1 MLPDSPVGVLLG
13 AQALS
18 VRDLVVDVIR
28 SRHDKAAEAHE
39 VSGSRYGMGFGSQWR
54 DLLDDT
60 HAALT
65 ERGFRSHRLAPG
77 GHKVGAVNDCLIY
90 VWRVPEDP
98 NAVRDFACSPT
109 RQNGFIAPP
118 PPAMLW
124 EGHLTE
130 GVGTVEDDA
139 PDIAE
144 TASIM
149 EAVRDTMSLVLVM
162 VWSTPR
168 QLQSIEW
175 ALAVLDDSGKVELR
189 GQEPLW
195 EPEFVGNN
203 VSSDV
208 ESFDSGAPEGPTIE
222 PREQERPSDA

>member
-1 MLPDSPVGVLLG
+1 MLLDSPVDVLG
-13 AQALS
+13 AQAPG
-18 VRDLVVDVIR
+18 VRDLVVDVVR
-28 SRHDKAAEAHE
+28 SRHEKAAEAHQ

-60 HAALT
+60 HDALI

-77 GHKVGAVNDCLIY
+77 GHKVGAVNGCLVY
-90 VWRVPEDP
+90 VWRVPDDP
-98 NAVRDFACSPT
+98 NAVRDFASSPT
-109 RQNGFIAPP
+109 RQNGFVAPP

-130 GVGTVEDDA
+130 EVEPAEDA
-139 PDIAE
+139 SEAAE

-149 EAVRDTMSLVLVM
+149 EAVRDTMPLVLVM
-162 VWSTPR
+162 IWSTPR
-168 QLQSIEW
+168 QLQSMEW
-175 ALAVLDDSGKVELR
+175 AVAVLDDSGKVELR

-195 EPEFVGNN
+195 EPEPVADD

-208 ESFDSGAPEGPTIE
+208 ESFDSGAPEGPTIR
-222 PREQERPSDA
+222 PREQDRPSDA